1 MAGVRSMG
9 TTLTMQGEGSEQ
21 DLLLKNIASIGEL
34 SSEAEEVDVTTL
46 DSPGGNKEFVQ
57 GSKDNGSVEVEAN
70 NVYDGQAEI
79 IDSIFDSGETRTWI
93 VGYTS
98 GATLTFD
105 AYISARTFGEATPD
119 GLDRVNFTLR
129 VTGKPTYEEGSN

>member
-9 TTLTMQGEGSEQ
+9 TTLTLKGEGSEQ
-21 DLLLKNIASIGEL
+21 DLVLANLTSIGEL

-46 DSPGGNKEFVQ
+46 DSPGGNMEFVQ
-57 GSKDNGSVEVEAN
+57 GAKDNGSVEVEAN

-79 IDSIFDSGETRTWI
+79 IDSVYASGETRTWV
-93 VGYTS
+93 VGYNS

-105 AYISARTFGEATPD
+105 AYMSARAFGEATTD
-119 GLDRVNFTLR
+119 GLDKVNFTLR
-129 VTGKPTYEEGSN
+129 VTGEPTYEEGSV

>member
-1 MAGVRSMG
+1 MAGRRSMG
-9 TTLTMQGEGSEQ
+9 TTLTMQGEGSEP
-21 DLLLKNIASIGEL
+21 DLLFKNIASIGEL
-34 SSEAEEVDVTTL
+34 PSTAEEVDTTTL
-46 DSPGGNKEFVQ
+46 DSPGGNREYVQ
-57 GSKDNGSVEVEAN
+57 GSKDNGSTIIEAN

-79 IDSIFDSGETRTWI
+79 IDSIYASGETRTWI

-129 VTGKPTYEEGSN
+129 VTGQPVYEEGSN